1 MYYQCIE
8 SVCLLI
14 SAEELHENIS
24 SDAKQM
30 SETADTDM
38 NSQTE
43 DKSKEEIKSE
53 ITSVS
58 KETWISF
65 EDFCV
70 CFQ

>member
-1 MYYQCIE
+1 M
-8 SVCLLI
+8 
-14 SAEELHENIS
+14 HENIS

>member
-1 MYYQCIE
+1 M
-8 SVCLLI
+8 CLLI